1 MWEYA
6 EAGRLMTINSV
17 YADNCIFCETF
28 LFRFPAESFEVNQK
42 RLFVQ
47 LSICPQCGWWT
58 VYRIHQG
65 EYARTAGF
73 AESHSGNIGCL
84 KEFDLTDIS
93 TPLNEVRQYLSA
105 KKDSVYDAHPRL
117 FEEVVSSVFKDF
129 GWNTQVTAY
138 SGDNGVDV
146 ILGGKS
152 DSTVGVQVKRNKK
165 ERKIEAEQIRSLA
178 GALILGG
185 HTKGIFVTTSTFRK
199 GAIDTAR
206 KFSAIGYPIELI
218 DAERFFDALG
228 IAQIKS
234 FMPDQKLIVSYI
246 TKLGVHIG
254 TGEEK
259 AFVQGEDL
267 RERPLI
273 ASTWT
278 REDLLEMDESGR
290 SSVLEED

>member
-1 MWEYA
+1 
-6 EAGRLMTINSV
+6 MTINSV
-17 YADNCIFCETF
+17 YADNCIFCQTS

-47 LSICPQCGWWT
+47 LSICPQCGWWAA
-58 VYRIHQG
+58 YRIHQG
-65 EYARTAGF
+65 EYARTAGI

-93 TPLNEVRQYLSA
+93 IPLDEVRKYLSA
-105 KKDSVYDAHPRL
+105 KKDSVYDVHPKV

-129 GWNTQVTAY
+129 GWNSQVTAY
-138 SGDNGVDV
+138 SGDDGVDV
-146 ILGGKS
+146 VLNGKS
-152 DSTVGVQVKRNKK
+152 NSTIGVQVKRNKK

-199 GAIDTAR
+199 GATNTAQ
-206 KFSAIGYPIELI
+206 KFAAIGYPIELI

-246 TKLGVHIG
+246 TKTGIHIG
-254 TGEEK
+254 TGAEK
-259 AFVQGEDL
+259 EFVQGEDL
-267 RERPLI
+267 RDRPI
-273 ASTWT
+273 IVGTWT
-278 REDLLEMDESGR
+278 REDLLEMAADGT
-290 SSVLEED
+290 SSIAEGN